1 MINVALESLSVEE
14 KLQMMESLW
23 DSLLNLTS
31 AIDSLNW
38 HGEVL
43 AEREQGVS
51 NGTDHFESW
60 IIAKETLRNQ
70 LI

>member
-23 DSLLNLTS
+23 DSLLNVTGT
-31 AIDSLNW
+31 IDSPNW
-38 HGEVL
+38 HGEIL

-60 IIAKETLRNQ
+60 EIAKETLRNQ

>member
-23 DSLLNLTS
+23 DSLFNVADT
-31 AIDSLNW
+31 IDPPNW

-43 AEREQGVS
+43 AEREQGVG

-60 IIAKETLRNQ
+60 EMAKDTLRNQ